1 MKNTSDV
8 INICIASDNNYAPLV
23 ATTIASVC
31 TNTDRFVKFWCLE
44 SHISNFHKKMIGSLR
59 RQFDNFEIEY
69 ITIDADLLKNFAE
82 KISTAGH
89 ISADTY
95 SRLFIPDLF
104 PDLEK
109 MIYLDVDVIVTGD
122 IGEMYD
128 MDLGR
133 YALGAVAADYGA
145 SKEKW
150 LADMKMDMAHH
161 YFNAGILLMNPKEL
175 HNDDFL
181 NKISD
186 IANRYN
192 AFIKLGDQ
200 DLLNKYF
207 NAQYLELPWRFN
219 LTTRFIEMELAHRD
233 PEHRLQMQEEYKN
246 CVVRHFESR
255 KKPWNAVKNECNGA
269 IIKNMADFWTIAA
282 MTPYHGW
289 FSAQF
294 TAAMAGQTQGTV
306 WNLMSA
312 LKTEDKSKEKKSFRL
327 FGFLPLFSVK
337 KKGEKA
343 KYKLFDLIPLLSVK
357 ERKQGKKRV
366 YKLFCLITILTI
378 KNKK

>member
-1 MKNTSDV
+1 MKDPKDAV
-8 INICIASDNNYAPLV
+8 NICIASDNNYAPLI

-44 SHISNFHKKMIGSLR
+44 SHISNFHKKIIDGMH
-59 RQFDNFEIEY
+59 RQFDNFDIEY
-69 ITIDADLLKNFAE
+69 ITIDNKLLQSFSE
-82 KISTAGH
+82 KISTSGH

-104 PDLEK
+104 PNLEK
-109 MIYLDVDVIVTGD
+109 MIYLDIDIVVTGD
-122 IGEMYD
+122 VGELYD
-128 MDLGR
+128 INLGR
-133 YALGAVAADYGA
+133 YAIGAVAADYGVDKSQWFA
-145 SKEKW
+145 N
-150 LADMKMDMAHH
+150 MKMDVAHH

-246 CVVRHFESR
+246 CVVRHFESCQ
-255 KKPWNAVKNECNGA
+255 KPWLTTQNGFDGA

-294 TAAMAGQTQGTV
+294 TAAMTAQSKGMV
-306 WNLMSA
+306 WKLASILNPE
-312 LKTEDKSKEKKSFRL
+312 TTKEKKSFRL

-337 KKGEKA
+337 KKGKKA

-357 ERKQGKKRV
+357 ERKQGKKKV

>member
-1 MKNTSDV
+1 MKDPKDAV
-8 INICIASDNNYAPLV
+8 NICIASDNNYAPLI

-44 SHISNFHKKMIGSLR
+44 SHISNFHKKIIDGMH
-59 RQFDNFEIEY
+59 RQFDNFDIEY
-69 ITIDADLLKNFAE
+69 ITIDNKLLQSFSE
-82 KISTAGH
+82 KISTSGH

-104 PDLEK
+104 PNLEK
-109 MIYLDVDVIVTGD
+109 MIYLDIDIVVTGD
-122 IGEMYD
+122 VGELYD
-128 MDLGR
+128 INLGR
-133 YALGAVAADYGA
+133 YAIGAVAADYGVDKSQWFA
-145 SKEKW
+145 N
-150 LADMKMDMAHH
+150 MKMDVAHH

-186 IANRYN
+186 IANQYG

-246 CVVRHFESR
+246 CVIRHFESPR
-255 KKPWNAVKNECNGA
+255 KPWNATNNEFNGA
-269 IIKNMADFWTIAA
+269 IIKNMLDFWTAA
-282 MTPYHGW
+282 SMTPYHEW
-289 FSAQF
+289 FLAQF
-294 TAAMAGQTQGTV
+294 TAAMAVKTQGAV
-306 WNLMSA
+306 WNASLTKNVNSNI
-312 LKTEDKSKEKKSFRL
+312 KKKSFRL
-327 FGFLPLFSVK
+327 FGFLPLFSVCNK
-337 KKGEKA
+337 TNKT
-343 KYKLFDLIPLLSVK
+343 KYKLFEFIPLLSSYRRRGGTK
-357 ERKQGKKRV
+357 TI
-366 YKLFCLITILTI
+366 YKLFNLLTVLKI
-378 KNKK
+378 KSK